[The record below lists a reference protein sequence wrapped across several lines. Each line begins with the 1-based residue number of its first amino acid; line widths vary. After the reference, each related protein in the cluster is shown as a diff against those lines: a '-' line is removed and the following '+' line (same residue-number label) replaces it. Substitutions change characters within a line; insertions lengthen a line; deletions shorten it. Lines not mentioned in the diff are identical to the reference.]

1 MGDPVSCVLKNV
13 TLPDG
18 RVTDLTLGEG
28 RVLHAGAPGRAEEVI
43 DAAGLVCVP
52 AAVDMHTHLR
62 GGGQRQKE
70 DWRSGTTSALFGGV
84 TVVVDQPNTVPPLTT
99 PEAFAARVRE
109 AEEEA
114 VCAFGING
122 GVVPGADL
130 AGLWRAGALA
140 FGEIFAGPSSY
151 GAAVPPETLR
161 EAFISL
167 RALGALATVHAED
180 PLPGTPADLPDHDR
194 LRPALTEAEA
204 VRAVCALLP
213 PGGRVHF
220 CHMSTAAAVD
230 AACGTVE
237 ATPHHLFL
245 SWERFDRDD
254 TRARVN
260 PPLRTERERKALWS
274 RWERIDAVASDHA
287 PHTAAE
293 KGAPFPDAPSGMPGV
308 ETMLP
313 LLMAEVFAGRITLE
327 SVIEKTSSNPARI
340 LGIPKAGFEPGDRA
354 DFALYPRETVQI
366 DPDALHTKCRWTP
379 FEGMAAVFPEIVVM
393 GGRCAVRDGD
403 LLSCRGEWIR
413 GKGYYPRGAQ

>member
-1 MGDPVSCVLKNV
+1 MGDQASCVLKNV
-13 TLPDG
+13 TLPGG
-18 RVTDLTLGEG
+18 RVVDLTLGEG
-28 RVLHAGAPGRAEEVI
+28 VVLHAGAPRRADEVI
-43 DAAGLVCVP
+43 DAAGLVCIP

-70 DWRSGTTSALFGGV
+70 DWRSGTTGALFGGV

-99 PEAFAARVRE
+99 PDAFSARVQE
-109 AEEEA
+109 AKEEA

-130 AGLWRAGALA
+130 AALWRAGALA

-161 EAFISL
+161 NAFLAL
-167 RALGALATVHAED
+167 RDLGALATVHAED
-180 PLPGTPADLPDHDR
+180 PLPGMPADLPDHDR
-194 LRPALTEAEA
+194 LRPALTEARA
-204 VRAVCALLP
+204 VEAVCALLP

-220 CHMSTAAAVD
+220 CHMSTAEAVD

-245 SWERFDRDD
+245 SWEQFDRDD
-254 TRARVN
+254 TMARVN
-260 PPLRTERERKALWS
+260 PPIRTERERKALWS
-274 RWERIDAVASDHA
+274 RWDWIDAVASDHA
-287 PHTAAE
+287 PHTIAE
-293 KGAPFPDAPSGMPGV
+293 KSAPFPDAPSGMPGV
-308 ETMLP
+308 ETMMP

-354 DFALYPRETVQI
+354 DFALYPAGTVAI
-366 DPDALHTKCRWTP
+366 DPGALHTKSGWTP
-379 FEGMAAVFPEIVVM
+379 FEGMPASFPEIVVM
-393 GGRCAVRDGD
+393 AGRCSVRDGE
-403 LLSCRGEWIR
+403 LLSACGRWIP
-413 GKGYYPRGAQ
+413 GKGYYP

>member
-1 MGDPVSCVLKNV
+1 MDIRPSCVLKNV

-18 RVTDLTLGEG
+18 RVADLTLGGG
-28 RVLHAGAPGRAEEVI
+28 RVLHAGAPRRAEETI

-84 TVVVDQPNTVPPLTT
+84 TVVVDQPNTVPPLTA
-99 PEAFAARVRE
+99 PGAFAARVRE

-161 EAFISL
+161 EAFM
-167 RALGALATVHAED
+167 RMRDMGALATVHAEA
-180 PLPGTPADLPDHDR
+180 PLPGAPADLPDHDR
-194 LRPALTEAEA
+194 LRPARTEAEA
-204 VRAVCALLP
+204 VAAVCALLP
-213 PGGRVHF
+213 PAGRVHF

-254 TRARVN
+254 TMARVN
-260 PPLRTERERKALWS
+260 PPLRTERERLALWG

-287 PHTAAE
+287 PHTGEE
-293 KGAPFPDAPSGMPGV
+293 KDAPFPDAPSGIPGV

-313 LLMAEVFAGRITLE
+313 LLMAEVFAGRITRG
-327 SVIEKTSSNPARI
+327 SVIEKTSSSPARI

-354 DFALYPRETVQI
+354 DFAFYSREAVRI

-379 FEGMAAVFPEIVVM
+379 FEGMPAVFPEIVVM
-393 GGRCAVRDGD
+393 DGRCAVRGGD
-403 LLSCRGEWIR
+403 LLSSRGRWIP
-413 GKGYYPRGAQ
+413 GKGYLSAGAQ

>member
-1 MGDPVSCVLKNV
+1 MGDHVSCVIRNV
-13 TLPDG
+13 TLPGG
-18 RVTDLTLGEG
+18 RVADLTLGSG
-28 RVLHAGAPGRAEEVI
+28 RVLHAGASGRADEVI
-43 DAAGLVCVP
+43 DAAGLVCIP

-62 GGGQRQKE
+62 GGSQRHKE

-99 PEAFAARVRE
+99 PGVFAARVRE

-151 GAAVPPETLR
+151 GAAVPPDTLR
-161 EAFISL
+161 DAFMVL
-167 RALGALATVHAED
+167 QHFGALATVHAED
-180 PLPGTPADLPDHDR
+180 PLPGAPVDLHDHDR
-194 LRPALTEAEA
+194 LRPALTEAQA
-204 VRAVCALLP
+204 VGAVCDLLP

-237 ATPHHLFL
+237 VTPHHLFL
-245 SWERFDRDD
+245 SWERFDRGD
-254 TRARVN
+254 TTARVN
-260 PPLRTERERKALWS
+260 PPIRTERERKELWS
-274 RWERIDAVASDHA
+274 RWGRIDVVASDHA
-287 PHTAAE
+287 PHTSEE
-293 KGAPFPDAPSGMPGV
+293 KGVPFSDAPSGIPGV

-313 LLMAEVFAGRITLE
+313 LLMAEVFSGRITLR
-327 SVIEKTSSNPARI
+327 SVIEKTSYNPARI

-354 DFALYPRETVQI
+354 DFALYPEETVAI
-366 DPDALHTKCRWTP
+366 DPDALHTKSRWTP
-379 FEGMAAVFPEIVVM
+379 FEGMAAAFPEIVVM
-393 GGRCAVRDGD
+393 GGRCAAEGGEI
-403 LLSCRGEWIR
+403 LSCRGRWIP
-413 GKGYYPRGAQ
+413 GKGYIP